1 MLQELEKSRAWIEVN
16 LDNLKYNIME
26 IKQAISK
33 YTKIIAVVKANAYGH
48 GLVEVSKYLND
59 IGIYDFAVATLEEG
73 IKYIK
78 NGIVVNI

>member
-33 YTKIIAVVKANAYGH
+33 YTKIIAVVKANFCLAPNLRETSPTGCDVICGCFLSIFH
-48 GLVEVSKYLND
+48 
-59 IGIYDFAVATLEEG
+59 
-73 IKYIK
+73 
-78 NGIVVNI
+78 